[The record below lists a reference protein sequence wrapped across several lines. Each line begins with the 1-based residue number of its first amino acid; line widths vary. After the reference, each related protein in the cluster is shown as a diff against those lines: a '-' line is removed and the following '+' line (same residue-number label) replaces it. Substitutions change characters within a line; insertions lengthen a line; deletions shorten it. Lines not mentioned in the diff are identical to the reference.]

1 MRRRTL
7 EVTIPESGI
16 SAGERSFRAGWY
28 SALKRTDGARPVV
41 SPDYVARQGR
51 TLRVVDVR
59 EADEL
64 LGVLGHVP
72 GTDWVP
78 LKEAG
83 LLHTRVAEF
92 EPLVI
97 VDDDG
102 THALTLADWLEE
114 AGLRMVAAMRGG
126 MVAWKETGLAAA
138 RDPLLL
144 QRRGQLSQLPKWA
157 TADAAGAFSRDD
169 IVEHVGHARSVRWV
183 KVAAF
188 LLNGR
193 LSCVDG
199 RDHVAVVGSP
209 GGDAGEMVLGLGAY
223 EKLTGRPLQDQTVFE
238 LLRRRLDAFGRFAFH
253 TDTAAGNRLIAAI
266 RADPR
271 TQNAVHGLSD
281 PIAFRNFFAAP
292 PEEIRPALYELM
304 SQPAHLGCGHLR
316 LMTQFP
322 ERWGV
327 RDGLTVQVLRA
338 ALELRW
344 RGRSDLEVTPL
355 PGGHSEGAVVNVH
368 ISEELDAFSWVPLV
382 SPSIAGRQM
391 FVNHPDVASFLRR
404 QHARWLT
411 QQTDLL
417 PTVPSAAALFE
428 AMQTLHQQQLVATLG
443 ELAAGLPIFDI
454 TVHPD
459 GRSDVKHSGA
469 VPGKPTAH

>member
-1 MRRRTL
+1 MKRRTL
-7 EVTIPESGI
+7 EMLIPDAGLSP
-16 SAGERSFRAGWY
+16 GERSFRAGWF
-28 SALKRTDGARPVV
+28 SALKRTDGARPEV

-51 TLRVVDVR
+51 ALRVVDVR
-59 EADEL
+59 DADEL

-92 EPLVI
+92 EPLVL

-126 MVAWKETGLAAA
+126 MIAWKETGLAAA

-157 TADAAGAFSRDD
+157 PDEGGVTFSRED

-209 GGDAGEMVLGLGAY
+209 GGDAGELVLALGAL
-223 EKLTGRPLQDQTVFE
+223 EKLTGKPLNDQTVFE

-266 RADPR
+266 RSDPR
-271 TQNAVHGLSD
+271 TQDAVGGITD
-281 PIAFRNFFAAP
+281 PLAFRSFFASP
-292 PEEIRPALYELM
+292 PEAIRPALLELM
-304 SQPAHLGCGHLR
+304 SLPAHLGCGHLR

-322 ERWGV
+322 QRWGV

-344 RGRSDLEVTPL
+344 RGRHDLEVTPL

-404 QHARWLT
+404 QLARWVT

-417 PTVPSAAALFE
+417 PSLPRPAELFD
-428 AMQTLHQQQLVATLG
+428 AMQSLHQVQLLATL
-443 ELAAGLPIFDI
+443 EALAAGLPIFDV
-454 TVHPD
+454 TVYPD
-459 GRSDVKHSGA
+459 GRSEVKHSGA
-469 VPGKPTAH
+469 VPGKPNGH